1 MNLSDLQTFLSVART
16 KGITA
21 AGRELNTV
29 PSNVTTRIKSL
40 EEEIGIALF
49 DRHSRGMIL
58 TEAGRRLV
66 PYAEQLLVL
75 SREAQTAARDDGI
88 ARGQLEIGSME
99 TTAAIRLPALLARY
113 QRACPQVKLSLRTAP
128 TAELI
133 ERVLARDL
141 DGAFVAGP
149 VDHPSLTVHAA
160 FEEELVLVS
169 AREHVSLDD
178 IRNLAAEGLTAL
190 MFRIGCSY
198 RQRLEQVLASL
209 GLSAYTRLE
218 MGTLDGILGC
228 VAVGMGITLL
238 PRAVVEQ
245 SPHAKKLNSH
255 ALPPELSRAATLLVV
270 RNDVRLS
277 SALERFKDVL
287 R

>member
-1 MNLSDLQTFLSVART
+1 VDLSDLQTFLSVARM

-40 EEEIGIALF
+40 EEEIGVALF

-58 TEAGRRLV
+58 TEAGRRLL
-66 PYAEQLLVL
+66 PYAERLILL
-75 SREAQTAARDDGI
+75 SREAQTAARDDGVP
-88 ARGQLEIGSME
+88 RGQLEIGSME
-99 TTAAIRLPALLARY
+99 TTAAIRLPAVLARY
-113 QRACPQVKLSLRTAP
+113 QRACPQVKLSLKTAP

-141 DGAFVAGP
+141 DGAFVAGL
-149 VDHPSLTVHAA
+149 VDHPSLKAHAA
-160 FEEELVLVS
+160 FDEELVLVS
-169 AREHVSLDD
+169 ARALTSLDD
-178 IRNLAAEGLTAL
+178 IRGLAADGLTAL

-209 GLSAYTRLE
+209 GLNAYARLE

-228 VAVGMGITLL
+228 VAVGMGVTLL

-255 ALPPELSRAATLLVV
+255 ALPPALGRAATFLVV
-270 RNDVRLS
+270 RNDVRPS
-277 SALERFKDVL
+277 TALERFKDVL
-287 R
+287 